1 MTTQKDSSD
10 LTKTLKINSTGN
22 RRKRLITI
30 AVLLPFII
38 IAYFVWL
45 RPTSSVPA
53 PVEQTLTKPEHV
65 QTVTPTAAIA
75 KVDSIENS
83 DNPFI

>member
-10 LTKTLKINSTGN
+10 PSKTLKLNSTGN

-53 PVEQTLTKPEHV
+53 PVEQTSAEPKYV
-65 QTVTPTAAIA
+65 QTVTPVAAMA

-83 DNPFI
+83 DNSVI